1 MKMAKHKFG
10 VLPYLGT
17 GVLWIV
23 DTFGTS
29 SAWWAANV
37 QPYADSFWPYAIGFV
52 AGMLL
57 QDVTNPQSWLRESWK
72 EQINKF
78 EVEGLRIGHSVDG
91 PKRLEV
97 NVHIKFLRRLKSADL
112 ALRVHSCTGMQYA
125 PHIHPI
131 KVEHLS
137 DVMKDER
144 HIIRLCTLVISHPGW
159 TPYHSTWGSAPLST
173 TMSAP
178 ALIRGSKNVV
188 YVELTGPWMLRQT
201 QKFFVANLDYG
212 SGESTPALYAQNED
226 EDIFKTS

>member
-1 MKMAKHKFG
+1 MKIAKHKFG

-37 QPYADSFWPYAIGFV
+37 QPYAELFWPYAIGFV

-72 EQINKF
+72 LQIKKF
-78 EVEGLRIGHSVDG
+78 EVEGLGVGHSVDG

-125 PHIHPI
+125 PHIYPI
-131 KVEHLS
+131 KGRTLVECDEGRAAHHKTLYS
-137 DVMKDER
+137 CNFPPRMDALPQHMGKCATEHNDER
-144 HIIRLCTLVISHPGW
+144 ACFDSWIKERRLCGACWPVD
-159 TPYHSTWGSAPLST
+159 A
-173 TMSAP
+173 
-178 ALIRGSKNVV
+178 
-188 YVELTGPWMLRQT
+188 QT
-201 QKFFVANLDYG
+201 DPEVLCGQSRLWLG
-212 SGESTPALYAQNED
+212 
-226 EDIFKTS
+226 